1 MVPPLVWRP
10 NIVARSKRSSE
21 IALFFNLWIAYMN
34 RNTITMARI
43 YGYIDYMATIRP
55 LLALSPSFLIAANL
69 CEIVNV
75 ALILRSVILIS
86 IEYFTLIF
94 IYFIGQRKLNFHK
107 ILFIA
112 KSRSSR
118 LSLILSL
125 SLILL
130 KWFNNLNKG
139 DVRSRDQELLLNLRK
154 WLNIRY
160 ISKFSI
166 F

>member
-1 MVPPLVWRP
+1 
-10 NIVARSKRSSE
+10 
-21 IALFFNLWIAYMN
+21 
-34 RNTITMARI
+34 MARI

-94 IYFIGQRKLNFHK
+94 IYFIGQRKLNLHK

-112 KSRSSR
+112 KSDS
-118 LSLILSL
+118 
-125 SLILL
+125 
-130 KWFNNLNKG
+130 
-139 DVRSRDQELLLNLRK
+139 
-154 WLNIRY
+154 
-160 ISKFSI
+160 
-166 F
+166 

>member
-1 MVPPLVWRP
+1 
-10 NIVARSKRSSE
+10 
-21 IALFFNLWIAYMN
+21 
-34 RNTITMARI
+34 MARI

-55 LLALSPSFLIAANL
+55 FLALSPSFLIAENL

-94 IYFIGQRKLNFHK
+94 IYFIGQRKLNLHK

-112 KSRSSR
+112 KSRS

-125 SLILL
+125 SDFIKML
-130 KWFNNLNKG
+130 
-139 DVRSRDQELLLNLRK
+139 
-154 WLNIRY
+154 
-160 ISKFSI
+160 
-166 F
+166 